1 MNGESKISKP
11 IIVRKGSK
19 SQNRINLPVTSDF
32 KIGDE
37 VVVLSYN
44 EYLKKFDADSN
55 SAEDLE
61 KANNRIAELE
71 EELIHLKQSNKELV
85 STNKELN
92 DKVLSLSADVTE
104 EVRAGK
110 FNSTKVAELGEK
122 VNGLSGLISSN
133 EVAYTNGINYFITL
147 TENVIKS
154 AGDEIVNNA
163 NEVMIKN
170 NEADLEKVNQI
181 LKNTGI
187 FKRVKGVTIAPEEVS
202 PNKVTSTDLKLT
214 DITARA
220 IKELETHKPIYKLE

>member
-71 EELIHLKQSNKELV
+71 EEVIHLKQSNKELV

-110 FNSTKVAELGEK
+110 FNSTKVAELEEK

-154 AGDEIVNNA
+154 AEDEIVRKA
-163 NEVMIKN
+163 NEVTIKN
-170 NEADLEKVNQI
+170 NSADQEKVNQI

-187 FKRVKGVTIAPEEVS
+187 VSRLKGITIAPEELS
-202 PNKVTSTDLKLT
+202 PKEVTSTDLNLA

-220 IKELETHKPIYKLE
+220 INELETHKPIYKLE

>member
-71 EELIHLKQSNKELV
+71 EEVIHLKQSNKELV

-110 FNSTKVAELGEK
+110 FNSTKVAELEEK

-154 AGDEIVNNA
+154 AEDEIVRKA
-163 NEVMIKN
+163 NEVTIKN
-170 NEADLEKVNQI
+170 NSADLEKVN
-181 LKNTGI
+181 KNTGI
-187 FKRVKGVTIAPEEVS
+187 VSRLKGIEISPEELS
-202 PNKVTSTDLKLT
+202 PKEVTSTDLNLA

-220 IKELETHKPIYKLE
+220 INELETHKPIYKLE